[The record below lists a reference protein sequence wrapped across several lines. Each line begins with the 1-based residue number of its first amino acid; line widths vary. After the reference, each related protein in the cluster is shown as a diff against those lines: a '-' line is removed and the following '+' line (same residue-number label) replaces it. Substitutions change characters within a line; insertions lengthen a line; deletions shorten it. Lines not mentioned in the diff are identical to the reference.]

1 MKNYQDD
8 ISLEEFDIIVKSP
21 GIPFND
27 NLLIKAEE
35 ENKLIVSDIELFSY
49 FYPNAYIVAV
59 TGTNG
64 KTTTTLMIQKILNS
78 KKKILVAGNIGIPIF
93 DLKRTNNFINEII
106 VLECSSYMLANTFYF
121 HPRVAVIT
129 NIFPNH
135 LDNHGSFEHYLES
148 KLKILQNM
156 KEDDV
161 LIYHESLEKYE
172 EIKNFLGR
180 KIKIMDKDQLIYLK
194 KHDLYYRDKI
204 IKKNFSKLFPG
215 LHNVLNLKMAIA
227 CGSIFNISFAKIKEA
242 IDTLTIPNFR
252 LSKIYHQ
259 DNLIIFNDSKS
270 TNPLAL
276 ISAIETLKSSGYSI
290 HWIGGGKK
298 RDDDWYQLEEI
309 FKFITNA
316 YLYGE
321 NKLDI
326 SEALNK
332 FQINNI
338 VKNNLEEIIK
348 TLPKKFVQPTC
359 ILFSPASPSLDQYS
373 NYLQRGEHF
382 NKLILQYYNDR

>member
-1 MKNYQDD
+1 
-8 ISLEEFDIIVKSP
+8 
-21 GIPFND
+21 
-27 NLLIKAEE
+27 
-35 ENKLIVSDIELFSY
+35 
-49 FYPNAYIVAV
+49 
-59 TGTNG
+59 
-64 KTTTTLMIQKILNS
+64 MIQKILNS

-93 DLKRTNNFINEII
+93 DLQRNNNFKNEII

-135 LDNHGSFEHYLES
+135 LDNHGSFKHYLES

-180 KIKIMDKDQLIYLK
+180 KIKIVDNDHLVYLK

-227 CGSIFNISFAKIKEA
+227 CGSIFDISLTKIKEE
-242 IDTLTIPNFR
+242 INDLIIPNYR
-252 LSKIYHQ
+252 LSKIYDH

-276 ISAIETLKSSGYSI
+276 MSAIETLKLSGYSI

-298 RDDDWYQLEEI
+298 REDDWYQLKDV
-309 FKFITNA
+309 FNFITNA

-326 SEALNK
+326 SDALNK

-348 TLPKKFVQPTC
+348 VLPKKFNQPTC